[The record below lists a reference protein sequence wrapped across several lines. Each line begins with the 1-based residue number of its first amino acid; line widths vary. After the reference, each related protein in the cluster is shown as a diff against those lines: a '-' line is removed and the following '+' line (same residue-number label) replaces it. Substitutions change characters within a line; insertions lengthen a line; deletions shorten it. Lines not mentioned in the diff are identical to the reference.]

1 MNQAINNINDSTNPI
16 NDTNSINL
24 SADKNNDAMPVNEMP
39 AENEANSLQNET
51 PDNLFI
57 QPTSDIKKPAEE
69 WETGSLVEVKEVN
82 KPTNLEDKLAD
93 LEAALQAFTPLDDA
107 LAAFGITYEEF
118 NCYLDTLGTDAESY
132 LKQQY
137 GLGLVSFRSNLAV
150 LAATKPT
157 AAKLLYDDLVNRG
170 LVGNRDASNNNIVIK
185 FEGDD

>member
-1 MNQAINNINDSTNPI
+1 MNQTINVNNDSTNPI

-24 SADKNNDAMPVNEMP
+24 SADEKVNAMPVSKMP
-39 AENEANSLQNET
+39 IENEANSLQNDT
-51 PDNLFI
+51 PDNLLI
-57 QPTSDIKKPAEE
+57 QPAD
-69 WETGSLVEVKEVN
+69 KEIN
-82 KPTNLEDKLAD
+82 QPTNLEDKLTD

-107 LAAFGITYEEF
+107 LAAFGITNEEF

-137 GLGLVSFRSNLAV
+137 GLGLVSFRSNLAI

>member
-1 MNQAINNINDSTNPI
+1 MNQEAINTINNANP
-16 NDTNSINL
+16 INL
-24 SADKNNDAMPVNEMP
+24 SADEKVNTMPVSKIP
-39 AENEANSLQNET
+39 IENEANSLQNET
-51 PDNLFI
+51 SDNLLI
-57 QPTSDIKKPAEE
+57 QPSLNTNSPANESKLIND
-69 WETGSLVEVKEVN
+69 GEV

-107 LAAFGITYEEF
+107 LAAFGITNEEF

-137 GLGLVSFRSNLAV
+137 GLGLVSFRSNLAI

-170 LVGNRDASNNNIVIK
+170 LVGNRDTANNNIVIK

>member
-1 MNQAINNINDSTNPI
+1 MNQEAINTINNANP
-16 NDTNSINL
+16 INL
-24 SADKNNDAMPVNEMP
+24 SADEKVNAMSVSKMP
-39 AENEANSLQNET
+39 IENEVNSLQNDT
-51 PDNLFI
+51 HNNLLI
-57 QPTSDIKKPAEE
+57 QPSPNTDLSSNESKLIND
-69 WETGSLVEVKEVN
+69 SEV
-82 KPTNLEDKLAD
+82 KPTNLEDRLAD
-93 LEAALQAFTPLDDA
+93 LETALQAFTPLDDA
-107 LAAFGITYEEF
+107 LAAFGITNEEF

-170 LVGNRDASNNNIVIK
+170 LVGNRDTANNNIVIK

>member
-16 NDTNSINL
+16 IS
-24 SADKNNDAMPVNEMP
+24 SADEKVDAMPVSKMPIKNEV
-39 AENEANSLQNET
+39 NSLQKVET
-51 PDNLFI
+51 DNLLI
-57 QPTSDIKKPAEE
+57 QPSPNTDLPSNESKLINNNEI
-69 WETGSLVEVKEVN
+69 T

-93 LEAALQAFTPLDDA
+93 LETALQAFTPLDDA
-107 LAAFGITYEEF
+107 LAAFGITNEEF

>member
-1 MNQAINNINDSTNPI
+1 MNQATINTTNNTNP
-16 NDTNSINL
+16 INL
-24 SADKNNDAMPVNEMP
+24 SADEKVNTMPVSKMP
-39 AENEANSLQNET
+39 IENEVNSLQNDT
-51 PDNLFI
+51 PDNLLI
-57 QPTSDIKKPAEE
+57 QPSPNTDLSTNESKLINNNEITKPI
-69 WETGSLVEVKEVN
+69 
-82 KPTNLEDKLAD
+82 NLEDKLAD
-93 LEAALQAFTPLDDA
+93 LETALQAFTPLDDA
-107 LAAFGITYEEF
+107 LAAFGITNEEF

>member
-1 MNQAINNINDSTNPI
+1 MNQEAINTASNANPI
-16 NDTNSINL
+16 NL
-24 SADKNNDAMPVNEMP
+24 SVDKNNDAMPVSKMP
-39 AENEANSLQNET
+39 IENEANSLQNDT
-51 PDNLFI
+51 SDNLLI
-57 QPTSDIKKPAEE
+57 QPVDS
-69 WETGSLVEVKEVN
+69 
-82 KPTNLEDKLAD
+82 KPTNLEDKLTD

-107 LAAFGITYEEF
+107 LAAFGITNEEF

>member
-1 MNQAINNINDSTNPI
+1 MNQTININNDSTNP
-16 NDTNSINL
+16 TNNTNPIIS
-24 SADKNNDAMPVNEMP
+24 SADKKVNTMPVSKMP
-39 AENEANSLQNET
+39 IENEVNSLQNDA
-51 PDNLFI
+51 PDNLLI
-57 QPTSDIKKPAEE
+57 QPSPDKLLP
-69 WETGSLVEVKEVN
+69 VN
-82 KPTNLEDKLAD
+82 ESKLINDNEITKPTNLEDKLTD

-107 LAAFGITYEEF
+107 LAAFGITNEEF

-137 GLGLVSFRSNLAV
+137 GLGLVSFRSNLAI

>member
-16 NDTNSINL
+16 IS
-24 SADKNNDAMPVNEMP
+24 SADKDNDTMPVSKIP
-39 AENEANSLQNET
+39 AENEVNLLQNDA
-51 PDNLFI
+51 PDNLLI
-57 QPTSDIKKPAEE
+57 QPSVDIKTA
-69 WETGSLVEVKEVN
+69 
-82 KPTNLEDKLAD
+82 NLEDKLTD

-107 LAAFGITYEEF
+107 LAAFGITNEEF

-170 LVGNRDASNNNIVIK
+170 LVGNRDTASNNIVIK

>member
-1 MNQAINNINDSTNPI
+1 MNQEAINPANN
-16 NDTNSINL
+16 TNSINL
-24 SADKNNDAMPVNEMP
+24 SADEKENAMPVSKMP
-39 AENEANSLQNET
+39 TENEVNSLQNDT
-51 PDNLFI
+51 PNNLLI
-57 QPTSDIKKPAEE
+57 QPSTDKLLPANE
-69 WETGSLVEVKEVN
+69 SKLIDSSEV

-107 LAAFGITYEEF
+107 LAAFGITNEEF
-118 NCYLDTLGTDAESY
+118 NCYLDTLGMDAESY

-170 LVGNRDASNNNIVIK
+170 LVGNREASNNNIVIK

>member
-1 MNQAINNINDSTNPI
+1 MNQEAINTTNNANP
-16 NDTNSINL
+16 INL
-24 SADKNNDAMPVNEMP
+24 SADEKVNTIPVSKKP
-39 AENEANSLQNET
+39 IENEVNSLQNAET
-51 PDNLFI
+51 DNLLI
-57 QPTSDIKKPAEE
+57 QPSTDTNLSANGNQLID
-69 WETGSLVEVKEVN
+69 SSEV
-82 KPTNLEDKLAD
+82 KPTNLEDKLTD

-107 LAAFGITYEEF
+107 LAAFGITNEEF

-170 LVGNRDASNNNIVIK
+170 LVGNRDTANNNIVIK

>member
-1 MNQAINNINDSTNPI
+1 MNQTITNPANNANPI
-16 NDTNSINL
+16 IS
-24 SADKNNDAMPVNEMP
+24 SADKNNDAMPVSKMP
-39 AENEANSLQNET
+39 IENDTS
-51 PDNLFI
+51 DNLLI
-57 QPTSDIKKPAEE
+57 QPVDS
-69 WETGSLVEVKEVN
+69 

-107 LAAFGITYEEF
+107 LAAFGITNEEF
-118 NCYLDTLGTDAESY
+118 NCYLDTLGTDAENY

-137 GLGLVSFRSNLAV
+137 GLGLVSFRSNLTV

-170 LVGNRDASNNNIVIK
+170 LVGNRDTSNNNIVIK

>member
-1 MNQAINNINDSTNPI
+1 MNQTTTTTNPT
-16 NDTNSINL
+16 NNANSINL
-24 SADKNNDAMPVNEMP
+24 SADENNDIMSVSKMPI
-39 AENEANSLQNET
+39 ENEVNSLQNDT
-51 PDNLFI
+51 PGNLLI
-57 QPTSDIKKPAEE
+57 QPSTDIKTA
-69 WETGSLVEVKEVN
+69 
-82 KPTNLEDKLAD
+82 NLEDKLTD

-107 LAAFGITYEEF
+107 LAAFGITNEEF

>member
-1 MNQAINNINDSTNPI
+1 MNNII
-16 NDTNSINL
+16 NDNQ
-24 SADKNNDAMPVNEMP
+24 VNQTP
-39 AENEANSLQNET
+39 IENEVNLLQNEA
-51 PDNLFI
+51 PDNLLI
-57 QPTSDIKKPAEE
+57 QPDD
-69 WETGSLVEVKEVN
+69 N
-82 KPTNLEDKLAD
+82 KIANLEDKLIN

-107 LAAFGITYEEF
+107 LAAFGITHEEF

-137 GLGLVSFRSNLAV
+137 GLGLVSFRSNLAT

-170 LVGNRDASNNNIVIK
+170 LVGKSDISSNNIVIK

>member
-1 MNQAINNINDSTNPI
+1 MNQAINNINDSTKPI
-16 NDTNSINL
+16 IS
-24 SADKNNDAMPVNEMP
+24 SADEKVNTMPVSKMP
-39 AENEANSLQNET
+39 IENEVNLLQNEA
-51 PDNLFI
+51 PDNLLI
-57 QPTSDIKKPAEE
+57 QPSTDIKTA
-69 WETGSLVEVKEVN
+69 
-82 KPTNLEDKLAD
+82 NLEDKLAD

-107 LAAFGITYEEF
+107 LAAFGITNEEF

>member
-1 MNQAINNINDSTNPI
+1 MTNENNNTIPVSQLPI
-16 NDTNSINL
+16 
-24 SADKNNDAMPVNEMP
+24 
-39 AENEANSLQNET
+39 ENEVNPLQNEA
-51 PDNLFI
+51 PNNL
-57 QPTSDIKKPAEE
+57 S
-69 WETGSLVEVKEVN
+69 
-82 KPTNLEDKLAD
+82 TNLEDKLID

-107 LAAFGITYEEF
+107 LAAFGITHEEF

-137 GLGLVSFRSNLAV
+137 GLGLVSFRSNLAT

-170 LVGNRDASNNNIVIK
+170 LVGNRDASSNSIVIK

>member
-1 MNQAINNINDSTNPI
+1 MNNTTTNNINDNQVRELPI
-16 NDTNSINL
+16 
-24 SADKNNDAMPVNEMP
+24 
-39 AENEANSLQNET
+39 ENEANLLQNEA
-51 PDNLFI
+51 PDNLLT
-57 QPTSDIKKPAEE
+57 QS
-69 WETGSLVEVKEVN
+69 
-82 KPTNLEDKLAD
+82 TNLEDKLID

-107 LAAFGITYEEF
+107 LAAFGITHEEF

-137 GLGLVSFRSNLAV
+137 GLGLVSFRSNLAT

-170 LVGNRDASNNNIVIK
+170 LVGKGVDSGNNIVIK

>member
-1 MNQAINNINDSTNPI
+1 MNQEAINPTNNTNP
-16 NDTNSINL
+16 INL
-24 SADKNNDAMPVNEMP
+24 SADEKVNTMP
-39 AENEANSLQNET
+39 ASKMPTKNEVNLLQNGT
-51 PDNLFI
+51 PDNLLI
-57 QPTSDIKKPAEE
+57 QPSD
-69 WETGSLVEVKEVN
+69 KEIN
-82 KPTNLEDKLAD
+82 QPTNLEDKLAD
-93 LEAALQAFTPLDDA
+93 LETALQAFTPLDDA
-107 LAAFGITYEEF
+107 LAAFGITNEEF

>member
-1 MNQAINNINDSTNPI
+1 MNKTITNENNNTI
-16 NDTNSINL
+16 
-24 SADKNNDAMPVNEMP
+24 PVNQLP
-39 AENEANSLQNET
+39 IENEANPLQNEA
-51 PDNLFI
+51 PDNLLI
-57 QPTSDIKKPAEE
+57 QPSPD
-69 WETGSLVEVKEVN
+69 N
-82 KPTNLEDKLAD
+82 QPTNLEDKLID

-107 LAAFGITYEEF
+107 LAAFGITHEEF

-137 GLGLVSFRSNLAV
+137 GLGLVSFRSNLTV

-170 LVGNRDASNNNIVIK
+170 LVGNRDASSNNIVIK

>member
-1 MNQAINNINDSTNPI
+1 MNNITNTIPVKELPI
-16 NDTNSINL
+16 
-24 SADKNNDAMPVNEMP
+24 
-39 AENEANSLQNET
+39 ENEANLLQNNA
-51 PDNLFI
+51 PDNLLI
-57 QPTSDIKKPAEE
+57 QPSPDTKTA
-69 WETGSLVEVKEVN
+69 
-82 KPTNLEDKLAD
+82 NLEDKLID

-107 LAAFGITYEEF
+107 LAAFGITHEEF

-137 GLGLVSFRSNLAV
+137 GLGLVSFRSNLAI

-170 LVGNRDASNNNIVIK
+170 LVGKGADGGGNNIVIK

>member
-1 MNQAINNINDSTNPI
+1 MNQITTTNTNAI
-16 NDTNSINL
+16 
-24 SADKNNDAMPVNEMP
+24 SANEMP
-39 AENEANSLQNET
+39 AKNEANLLQNEA
-51 PDNLFI
+51 PDNLLI
-57 QPTSDIKKPAEE
+57 QPP
-69 WETGSLVEVKEVN
+69 VES

-107 LAAFGITYEEF
+107 LAAFGITNEEF
-118 NCYLDTLGTDAESY
+118 NCYLDTIATDAESY

-137 GLGLVSFRSNLAV
+137 GLGLVSFRSNLAT

>member
-1 MNQAINNINDSTNPI
+1 MNNII
-16 NDTNSINL
+16 NDNQ
-24 SADKNNDAMPVNEMP
+24 VNQTRSD
-39 AENEANSLQNET
+39 NEVNPLQNNA
-51 PDNLFI
+51 PDNLLT
-57 QPTSDIKKPAEE
+57 QS
-69 WETGSLVEVKEVN
+69 
-82 KPTNLEDKLAD
+82 TNLEDKLID

-137 GLGLVSFRSNLAV
+137 GLGLVSFRSNLAT

-170 LVGNRDASNNNIVIK
+170 LVGKSDISSNNIVIK

>member
-1 MNQAINNINDSTNPI
+1 MNQTINVNNDSTNPI

-24 SADKNNDAMPVNEMP
+24 SADEKVNAMSVSKMP
-39 AENEANSLQNET
+39 IEKAEVNSLQNGT
-51 PDNLFI
+51 PDNLLI
-57 QPTSDIKKPAEE
+57 QPSTDTDLSSNESKLINDN
-69 WETGSLVEVKEVN
+69 EV
-82 KPTNLEDKLAD
+82 KPTNLEDKLTD

-107 LAAFGITYEEF
+107 LAAFGITNEEF

-170 LVGNRDASNNNIVIK
+170 LVGNRDTANNNIVIK

>member
-1 MNQAINNINDSTNPI
+1 MNQEAINTANNANP
-16 NDTNSINL
+16 INL
-24 SADKNNDAMPVNEMP
+24 SADEKVNTMSASKMPI
-39 AENEANSLQNET
+39 ENEVNSLQNDT
-51 PDNLFI
+51 HNNLLI
-57 QPTSDIKKPAEE
+57 QPSPDTDLSSNENKLID
-69 WETGSLVEVKEVN
+69 SSEV

-107 LAAFGITYEEF
+107 LAAFGITNEEF

>member
-24 SADKNNDAMPVNEMP
+24 SADKNNDAMPVSKIP
-39 AENEANSLQNET
+39 AENEVNLLQNDA
-51 PDNLFI
+51 PDNLLI
-57 QPTSDIKKPAEE
+57 QPSPDKLLPANENK
-69 WETGSLVEVKEVN
+69 LVDSSEV

-107 LAAFGITYEEF
+107 LAAFGIPYEEF

>member
-1 MNQAINNINDSTNPI
+1 MNQTININNDSTN
-16 NDTNSINL
+16 SIIS
-24 SADKNNDAMPVNEMP
+24 SADKNNDAMPVSQTPIKNEV
-39 AENEANSLQNET
+39 NSLQNDTSNNLLIQST
-51 PDNLFI
+51 PNTDLPANGNKLIDN
-57 QPTSDIKKPAEE
+57 S
-69 WETGSLVEVKEVN
+69 EV

-107 LAAFGITYEEF
+107 LAAFGITNEEF

-170 LVGNRDASNNNIVIK
+170 LVGNRDATNNNIVIK

>member
-1 MNQAINNINDSTNPI
+1 MNNII
-16 NDTNSINL
+16 NDNQVSQTPI
-24 SADKNNDAMPVNEMP
+24 
-39 AENEANSLQNET
+39 ENEVNLLQNEA
-51 PDNLFI
+51 PDNL
-57 QPTSDIKKPAEE
+57 
-69 WETGSLVEVKEVN
+69 VES
-82 KPTNLEDKLAD
+82 KPTNLEDKLID

-107 LAAFGITYEEF
+107 LAAFGITHEEF

-170 LVGNRDASNNNIVIK
+170 LVGKGVDSGNNIVIK

>member
-1 MNQAINNINDSTNPI
+1 MNQEVSNIITNDNQVSQTPI
-16 NDTNSINL
+16 
-24 SADKNNDAMPVNEMP
+24 
-39 AENEANSLQNET
+39 ENEVNPLQNNA
-51 PDNLFI
+51 PDNQLT
-57 QPTSDIKKPAEE
+57 QS
-69 WETGSLVEVKEVN
+69 
-82 KPTNLEDKLAD
+82 TNLEDKLID

-107 LAAFGITYEEF
+107 LAAFGITHEEF
-118 NCYLDTLGTDAESY
+118 NCYLDTLGTDVESY

-170 LVGNRDASNNNIVIK
+170 LVGKGVDSGNNIVIK

>member
-1 MNQAINNINDSTNPI
+1 MNQEAINTANNANP
-16 NDTNSINL
+16 INL
-24 SADKNNDAMPVNEMP
+24 SADEKVNAMPVSKMP
-39 AENEANSLQNET
+39 IENEVNSLQNET
-51 PDNLFI
+51 HNNLLI
-57 QPTSDIKKPAEE
+57 QPLPNTDLPANGNKLVDNSEVKPA
-69 WETGSLVEVKEVN
+69 
-82 KPTNLEDKLAD
+82 NLEDKLTD

-107 LAAFGITYEEF
+107 LAAFGITNEEF

-137 GLGLVSFRSNLAV
+137 GLGLVSFRSNLAI

-170 LVGNRDASNNNIVIK
+170 LVGNRDTSSNNIVIK

>member
-1 MNQAINNINDSTNPI
+1 MNQEAINPTNNTNP
-16 NDTNSINL
+16 INL
-24 SADKNNDAMPVNEMP
+24 SADEKVNAMPVSKMP
-39 AENEANSLQNET
+39 AKNEANSLQNDT
-51 PDNLFI
+51 PDNLLI
-57 QPTSDIKKPAEE
+57 QPSD
-69 WETGSLVEVKEVN
+69 KEIN
-82 KPTNLEDKLAD
+82 QPTNLEDKLVD
-93 LEAALQAFTPLDDA
+93 LETALQAFTPLDDA
-107 LAAFGITYEEF
+107 LAAFGITNEEF

-170 LVGNRDASNNNIVIK
+170 LVGNRDTSNNNIVIK

>member
-1 MNQAINNINDSTNPI
+1 MNQETTTNITNDNQ
-16 NDTNSINL
+16 
-24 SADKNNDAMPVNEMP
+24 VNQIP
-39 AENEANSLQNET
+39 AENEVNSLQKVDT
-51 PDNLFI
+51 PDNHLLI
-57 QPTSDIKKPAEE
+57 QPSPDKLLPTNENKLIDNSEVKPA
-69 WETGSLVEVKEVN
+69 
-82 KPTNLEDKLAD
+82 NLEDKLAD

-107 LAAFGITYEEF
+107 LAAFGITNEEF

-137 GLGLVSFRSNLAV
+137 GLGLVSFRSNLAI

-170 LVGNRDASNNNIVIK
+170 LVGNRDTSSNNIVIK

>member
-1 MNQAINNINDSTNPI
+1 MNQEAINPTNNANP
-16 NDTNSINL
+16 INL
-24 SADKNNDAMPVNEMP
+24 SADEKVNTIPVSKMPI
-39 AENEANSLQNET
+39 ENEVNSLQNEA
-51 PDNLFI
+51 PDNLLI
-57 QPTSDIKKPAEE
+57 QPSPDKLSPANENQLIDN
-69 WETGSLVEVKEVN
+69 SEV

-107 LAAFGITYEEF
+107 LAAFGITNEEF

-137 GLGLVSFRSNLAV
+137 GLGLVSFRSNLAI

-170 LVGNRDASNNNIVIK
+170 LVGNRDTSNNNIVIK

>member
-1 MNQAINNINDSTNPI
+1 MNQTINVNNDSTNP
-16 NDTNSINL
+16 TNL
-24 SADKNNDAMPVNEMP
+24 STDEKVNAMPVSKMPIKNEV
-39 AENEANSLQNET
+39 NSLQNGT
-51 PDNLFI
+51 PDNLLI
-57 QPTSDIKKPAEE
+57 QVTPNTDLPANE
-69 WETGSLVEVKEVN
+69 SKLINDSEV
-82 KPTNLEDKLAD
+82 KPTNLEDKLTD

-107 LAAFGITYEEF
+107 LAAFGITNEEF

-170 LVGNRDASNNNIVIK
+170 LVGNRDASNNNNIVIK

>member
-1 MNQAINNINDSTNPI
+1 MNQETTTNIIN
-16 NDTNSINL
+16 
-24 SADKNNDAMPVNEMP
+24 AVPVNQIP
-39 AENEANSLQNET
+39 VENEVNTLQNNA
-51 PDNLFI
+51 PDNLLT
-57 QPTSDIKKPAEE
+57 QSA
-69 WETGSLVEVKEVN
+69 
-82 KPTNLEDKLAD
+82 NLEDKLTN

-107 LAAFGITYEEF
+107 LAAFGITNEEF

-170 LVGNRDASNNNIVIK
+170 LVGKGVDSGNNIVIK

>member
-1 MNQAINNINDSTNPI
+1 MNQETTTNITNDNQ
-16 NDTNSINL
+16 
-24 SADKNNDAMPVNEMP
+24 VNQIL
-39 AENEANSLQNET
+39 AENEANSLQNDA
-51 PDNLFI
+51 PDNLLI
-57 QPTSDIKKPAEE
+57 QPSPDKLLPANE
-69 WETGSLVEVKEVN
+69 SKLIDNSEV

-137 GLGLVSFRSNLAV
+137 GLGLVSFRSNLAI

-170 LVGNRDASNNNIVIK
+170 LVGNRDASNNNNIVIK

>member
-1 MNQAINNINDSTNPI
+1 MNQEAINPTNNANP
-16 NDTNSINL
+16 INL
-24 SADKNNDAMPVNEMP
+24 SADEKVNTMPVSKMP
-39 AENEANSLQNET
+39 IENEVNSLQNDT
-51 PDNLFI
+51 HNNLLI
-57 QPTSDIKKPAEE
+57 QPSTDTDLSSNNGK
-69 WETGSLVEVKEVN
+69 LVDNSEV

-107 LAAFGITYEEF
+107 LAAFGITNEEF

-170 LVGNRDASNNNIVIK
+170 LVGNRDTTNSNIVIK

>member
-1 MNQAINNINDSTNPI
+1 MNQETTTNITNDNQ
-16 NDTNSINL
+16 
-24 SADKNNDAMPVNEMP
+24 VNQIP
-39 AENEANSLQNET
+39 AENEVNLLQNDA
-51 PDNLFI
+51 PDNLLI
-57 QPTSDIKKPAEE
+57 QPSPDKLLPANENK
-69 WETGSLVEVKEVN
+69 LVDNSEV
-82 KPTNLEDKLAD
+82 KPTNLEDKLTD

-107 LAAFGITYEEF
+107 LAAFGITNEEF

-170 LVGNRDASNNNIVIK
+170 LVGNRDTSNNNIVIK